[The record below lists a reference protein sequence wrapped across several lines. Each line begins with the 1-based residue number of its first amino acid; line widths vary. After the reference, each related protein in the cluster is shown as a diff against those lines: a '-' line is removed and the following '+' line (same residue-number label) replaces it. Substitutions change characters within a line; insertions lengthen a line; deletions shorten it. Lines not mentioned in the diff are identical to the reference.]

1 MLQENK
7 LKDEIDYKDSKL
19 LIH

>member
-7 LKDEIDYKDSKL
+7 LKDVIAYKDSKL